1 MPVGCSKLYMCNIIP
16 KATVQK
22 VVKCQASQNGIIK
35 KCLNNPTGGSER
47 RQRKQD
53 FKWQASA
60 LIQW

>member
-35 KCLNNPTGGSER
+35 KCLNNPKGG
-47 RQRKQD
+47 RKWAIKEWKKD
-53 FKWQASA
+53 KK
-60 LIQW
+60 I

>member
-1 MPVGCSKLYMCNIIP
+1 MLVPVGCSKLYMCNIIP

-35 KCLNNPTGGSER
+35 KCLNNPKGGRER

-53 FKWQASA
+53 FK
-60 LIQW
+60 